1 MRSVKTTWMAGGAGL
16 VACGV
21 LGVLTYS
28 MLGTPSTQVISL
40 VGDAIFA
47 TAVLLFAIGLSPGA
61 SVVARRPLGVTAM
74 VIVAAWPLVAFV
86 ISSLLALNEPG
97 DGSMIYGYVALIV
110 PAGAGLVAAVQIAR
124 AAVLPSPWR
133 WAPAW
138 ALAVQAAAWA
148 IPNVIIVAAGPEAI
162 QGLANVLAALG
173 MLAFLVGTFGL
184 GILALI
190 LAAQQRPDGVEIYR
204 SA

>member
-21 LGVLTYS
+21 LGVLSYS
-28 MLGTPSTQVISL
+28 MLGTPGTQVISL

-47 TAVLLFAIGLSPGA
+47 TAVLLFAIGLSPDA

-74 VIVAAWPLVAFV
+74 VVVAAWPLVAFV
-86 ISSLLALNEPG
+86 IASLLALDEPG

-124 AAVLPSPWR
+124 ADVVPSPWC

-148 IPNVIIVAAGPEAI
+148 IPNVVTVAAGPQAI
-162 QGLANVLAALG
+162 QGLANILAALG
-173 MLAFLVGTFGL
+173 MLAFLVGTLGL
-184 GILALI
+184 GILALV
-190 LAAQQRPDGVEIYR
+190 LAAQQRPHGVEIYR